1 MDHGT
6 HGNPLH
12 GLDDHPW
19 HATSHAYGPA
29 EDLPDLLRAL
39 ASGEPDTVEAA
50 VSELYGNVI
59 HQGTV
64 YAASVEAVPWLAA
77 LAAAGH
83 ATADLVRLL
92 GDLAESEDEH
102 GVEPPGAVR
111 AAVAAQLPLLLPLL
125 DAEQAEL
132 RQSTAWTAG
141 QTRAGAAAADAL
153 HRRWERESDPLVRAE
168 LLGALARLDPEPAAA
183 LARTV
188 LGAEQP
194 GELRMAAVF
203 VLVDGGARWDSVLHD
218 TVLALLPGRPW
229 VADRYDLDR
238 QEPLHDLAGALLH
251 RDTAEDREAALALV
265 AAALAD
271 PRPEV
276 RAEGVWAAGH
286 ACHLSRSAPARL
298 APVLV
303 EAAGDPEADGEVLGL
318 LRKLGPWAAAAAP
331 ALAAGAAAEEGDLG
345 DRMLAA
351 LIAVDPGQAA
361 PLLARRFERSPR
373 ALEAAAGLEAPEDGV
388 FPCHPEL
395 LDAVRARL
403 AGPGLTGNEPWRLAH
418 LLRGWG
424 PQGAAALPELYAA
437 LPAFP
442 GVFAGVIEAVC
453 PDVPAARA
461 EAADRLRVAAGTGDP
476 EGRLAAGRAL
486 HGLTGEPGPLLAALE
501 LRLSGG
507 AHEVGAAAAVAGDL
521 GAVAAPLV
529 PALRAWL
536 ERPDPAGTT
545 PALDAD
551 AAVATALWRITGG
564 PAAAAEAVAV
574 LDRVLGAARAQPWFC
589 WTAIRAARCAALLGP
604 EARPLRARLE
614 EMAADPEQAPAAV
627 LALLAG
633 GSTGLDRAA
642 LTEAVLAAAEWGG
655 GDEALTALTALGPDP
670 DHPGLFRRL
679 AVLSDGDRRV
689 PRTALEHR
697 LIPADERFRSRVR
710 ATAAGLGIT
719 PA

>member
-1 MDHGT
+1 MD

-29 EDLPDLLRAL
+29 DDLPDLLRAL
-39 ASGEPDTVEAA
+39 ASGDPDTVEAA

-64 YAASVEAVPWLAA
+64 YAASVEAVPWLAR

-83 ATADLVRLL
+83 AAGDLVRLL

-125 DAEQAEL
+125 DAEQADL

-141 QTRAGAAAADAL
+141 QTRAGASAADAL
-153 HRRWERESDPLVRAE
+153 RSRWEQESSALVRAE
-168 LLGALARLDPEPAAA
+168 LLGALARLDPGPAAA

-188 LGAEQP
+188 LGADQP

-203 VLVDGGARWDSVLHD
+203 VLLDSGARWDSALHD
-218 TVLALLPGRPW
+218 TVLALLPGGPW

-238 QEPLHDLAGALLH
+238 QEPLHALTEALLY

-265 AAALAD
+265 GAALAD

-276 RAEGVWAAGH
+276 RAEGLWAADH
-286 ACHLSRSAPARL
+286 ACHLSRSAPERL
-298 APVLV
+298 APVVV
-303 EAAGDPEADGEVLGL
+303 ELAGDPEAAGEVLGL
-318 LRKLGPWAAAAAP
+318 VRKLGPWAGAAAP
-331 ALAAGAAAEEGDLG
+331 VLAAGAAAEDGDLG

-373 ALEAAAGLEAPEDGV
+373 ALEAAAGLEAPEDAV

-403 AGPGLTGNEPWRLAH
+403 AGPGLSGNEPWRLAH

-424 PQGAAALPELYAA
+424 PRAAVALPELYAA

-453 PDVPAARA
+453 PDAPAARA
-461 EAADRLRVAAGTGDP
+461 EAADRLREAAATGDP
-476 EGRLAAGRAL
+476 EGRLAAARAL

-501 LRLSGG
+501 LRLAGG
-507 AHEVGAAAAVAGDL
+507 AHEVGAAAAVAGAL
-521 GAVAAPLV
+521 GPVAAPLV

-536 ERPDPAGTT
+536 DRSEPAGTT

-551 AAVATALWRITGG
+551 AAAATALWQITGG
-564 PAAAAEAVAV
+564 PAEAEAVAV

-589 WTAIRAARCAALLGP
+589 WTAIRAARCAATMGP
-604 EARPLRARLE
+604 AARPLRARFE

-627 LALLAG
+627 LALLAT
-633 GSTGLDRAA
+633 GSPGLDRAA
-642 LTEAVLAAAEWGG
+642 LAEAVLAAAEWGG
-655 GDEALTALTALGPDP
+655 GEEALTALTALGPSP
-670 DHPGLFRRL
+670 QHPELFRRL
-679 AVLSDGDRRV
+679 AALADGDRRV
-689 PRTALEHR
+689 PRTTLEHR
-697 LIPADERFRSRVR
+697 LIPADERFRAQAR
-710 ATAAGLGIT
+710 ACAATLAAS